1 MSYRIADRATD
12 IDASRLLGYR
22 ALHKRGR
29 PEVEASMAKAFATEA
44 AVRVCSTA
52 MQCLGA
58 NGLAIENRVE
68 RCLRD
73 ARMLTIP
80 DGTTQIQKLIIG
92 RALTGMSAIR

>member
-1 MSYRIADRATD
+1 
-12 IDASRLLGYR
+12 
-22 ALHKRGR
+22 
-29 PEVEASMAKAFATEA
+29 MAKAFATEA
-44 AVRVCSTA
+44 AVRVASTA

-58 NGLAIENRVE
+58 NGLATENRVE